1 MRNYHPE
8 EANAKALRM
17 SAMVEVGDNVSE
29 LDANMSIENVA
40 NDQIKS

>member
-17 SAMVEVGDNVSE
+17 LAMVEFGDNVSE